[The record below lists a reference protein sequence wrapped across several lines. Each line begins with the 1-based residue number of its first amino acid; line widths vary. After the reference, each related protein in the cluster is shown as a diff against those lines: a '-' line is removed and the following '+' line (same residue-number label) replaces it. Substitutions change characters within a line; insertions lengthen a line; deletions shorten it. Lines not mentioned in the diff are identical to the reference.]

1 MKKKVVIDESSV
13 EYMRKTSR
21 RKRRKKKE
29 ERVVGVQV
37 GWHSNVVL
45 TAEPVHGGGFGRF
58 LGGGGGVCKEVSFV
72 ESNSSN
78 DCCNSEKLLN

>member
-1 MKKKVVIDESSV
+1 MKKKVVIDECPV

-21 RKRRKKKE
+21 RKRRKKKKE
-29 ERVVGVQV
+29 KVVGVQV

-58 LGGGGGVCKEVSFV
+58 LGGGVCKEVSFV
-72 ESNSSN
+72 ESNSN

>member
-13 EYMRKTSR
+13 EYMRKTTR

-29 ERVVGVQV
+29 EKVVVGVQV

-58 LGGGGGVCKEVSFV
+58 LGGGGVQQRSQLCRKQQQQ
-72 ESNSSN
+72 
-78 DCCNSEKLLN
+78 